1 MLSEWALKFL
11 QLFKELSLF
20 FTYNLSELI
29 TLTDV
34 NTYAQNI
41 TYSEFWMK
49 WNHSLGTFDL
59 IILLKGTWH
68 FTWHCSSVDMKI
80 SLYFCWINAM
90 RMHITERY
98 AIVKWFEYI
107 LFSILGACMSTD
119 RQQMYGEILYPTV
132 FPHWNKQT
140 KHRRFLLQTRTAM
153 NSVCIY
159 NACCCQQQIF
169 SIILSK
175 KRNFTSQTVGPVYHQ
190 CTNSTI

>member
-1 MLSEWALKFL
+1 MLSESALKFL
-11 QLFKELSLF
+11 LLFKELSLF

-29 TLTDV
+29 ILTDV
-34 NTYAQNI
+34 YTYAQNI
-41 TYSEFWMK
+41 TYYVFWMTCMK
-49 WNHSLGTFDL
+49 PQFGKVRSNHSS
-59 IILLKGTWH
+59 KGTWH
-68 FTWHCSSVDMKI
+68 YTCHRSSVDMTI
-80 SLYFCWINAM
+80 SLYSCWINAM

-119 RQQMYGEILYPTV
+119 RQKVYGEILHPTV
-132 FPHWNKQT
+132 FPRWNKQT

-169 SIILSK
+169 PL
-175 KRNFTSQTVGPVYHQ
+175 F
-190 CTNSTI
+190 